1 MPDAAPTFTNPD
13 RIAART
19 IQRRETK
26 MNKLLAALVAT
37 TALTAP
43 VLAEDVKVFRIGILG
58 GENAQ
63 DRMNSYQCLADKT
76 SELLGVE
83 TKLFAPADYNGVIQ
97 GLLGG
102 TIDMAWL
109 GASGYAK
116 TWLSDPEAVEP
127 ILVKV
132 NTDGGYGYF
141 SVGFARKDSGIASL
155 DDVKGKVFGFG
166 DPNSTSG
173 FLIPSIEI
181 PVETGATM
189 TSGDYFGEVKF
200 TGGHEQTIVAVN
212 NGDIDAGVTWADG
225 LGNWEDGYQSG
236 ALRKAV
242 DAGLVD
248 MNDLVQIWKS
258 QPIPEGPIVLRKAL
272 PEATKVK
279 MTALMASLPAID
291 PDCAY
296 GVLSGEA
303 KGLMPITHA
312 AYEVIIEARKLKSN

>member
-1 MPDAAPTFTNPD
+1 M
-13 RIAART
+13 
-19 IQRRETK
+19 K
-26 MNKLLAALVAT
+26 KLLAAFAASAMIGGVA
-37 TALTAP
+37 
-43 VLAEDVKVFRIGILG
+43 VAEEITEFRIGILG

-63 DRMNSYQCLADKT
+63 DRLNSNECLRAKT
-76 SELLGVE
+76 EVLLGVP

-116 TWLSDPEAVEP
+116 VWLTEPEAVEP
-127 ILVKV
+127 VLVKV
-132 NTDGGYGYF
+132 NVDGGYGYF
-141 SVGFARKDSGIASL
+141 SVGFARKDAGIASL
-155 DDVKGKVFGFG
+155 DDMKDRVFGFG

-173 FLIPSIEI
+173 YLIPSIEI
-181 PVETGATM
+181 PAQVNATM
-189 TSGDYFGEVKF
+189 NSGDYFGEVKF

-225 LGNWEDGYQSG
+225 LGDWEDGFNSG

-248 MNDLVQIWKS
+248 MNDLVEIWRSK
-258 QPIPEGPIVLRKAL
+258 PIPEGPVVLRKSL
-272 PEATKVK
+272 PDYTKTL
-279 MTALMASLPAID
+279 MTGLMASLKSMD

-296 GVLSGEA
+296 GVLQGDA
-303 KGLMPITHA
+303 LGFQPITHE
-312 AYEVIIEARKLKSN
+312 AYEVIIEARQLKSN

>member
-1 MPDAAPTFTNPD
+1 MKKL
-13 RIAART
+13 IAAV
-19 IQRRETK
+19 
-26 MNKLLAALVAT
+26 LAT

-43 VLAEDVKVFRIGILG
+43 AMAEDIKEFRIGILG

-63 DRMNSYQCLADKT
+63 DRMNNNECLRAKT
-76 SELLGVE
+76 EELLGVE

-116 TWLSDPEAVEP
+116 TFLSDPEAVEP

-132 NTDGGYGYF
+132 NNDGGYGYY
-141 SVGFARKDSGIASL
+141 SIGFARKDSGITSL
-155 DDVKGKVFGFG
+155 EDMKGKVFGFG

-181 PVETGATM
+181 PQVTGATM

-200 TGGHEQTIVAVN
+200 SGGHEQTIVGVY
-212 NGDIDAGVTWADG
+212 NGDFDGGVTWADG
-225 LGNWEDGYQSG
+225 LGNWEDGYNSG

-248 MNDLVQIWKS
+248 MNDLVKIWQSK
-258 QPIPEGPIVLRKAL
+258 PIPEGPVVLRKAL
-272 PEATKVK
+272 PEDVKLK
-279 MTALMASLPAID
+279 MTGLMASLKSMD
-291 PDCAY
+291 EDCFY
-296 GVLSGEA
+296 GVAAGEA
-303 KGLMPITHA
+303 KGFMPITHD

>member
-1 MPDAAPTFTNPD
+1 MKKL
-13 RIAART
+13 IAAV
-19 IQRRETK
+19 
-26 MNKLLAALVAT
+26 LAT
-37 TALTAP
+37 TALTSP
-43 VLAEDVKVFRIGILG
+43 VMADEIKEFRIGILG

-63 DRMNSYQCLADKT
+63 DRLNSNECLRQKTAD
-76 SELLGVE
+76 LLGVE

-116 TWLSDPEAVEP
+116 TFLSDPEAVEP

-132 NTDGGYGYF
+132 NNDGGYGYY
-141 SVGFARKDSGIASL
+141 SIGFARKDSGITDLAGM
-155 DDVKGKVFGFG
+155 KGKTFGFG

-181 PVETGATM
+181 PQATGATM

-200 TGGHEQTIVAVN
+200 SGGHEQTIVGVN
-212 NGDIDAGVTWADG
+212 NGDFDAGVTWADG
-225 LGNWEDGYQSG
+225 LGNWEDGYNSG

-248 MNDLVQIWKS
+248 MNDLVQIWRSK
-258 QPIPEGPIVLRKAL
+258 PIPEGPVVLRKSL
-272 PEATKVK
+272 PEDVKLK
-279 MTALMASLPAID
+279 MTGLMASLKSMD
-291 PDCAY
+291 EDCAY
-296 GVLSGEA
+296 GVLQGDA
-303 KGLMPITHA
+303 KGFMPITHD
-312 AYEVIIEARKLKSN
+312 AYEVIVEARKLKSN

>member
-1 MPDAAPTFTNPD
+1 MKKL
-13 RIAART
+13 IAAV
-19 IQRRETK
+19 
-26 MNKLLAALVAT
+26 LAT
-37 TALTAP
+37 TALTSP
-43 VLAEDVKVFRIGILG
+43 VMADEIKEFRIGILG

-63 DRMNSYQCLADKT
+63 DRLNSNECLREKT
-76 SELLGVE
+76 ESLLGVE

-102 TIDMAWL
+102 TIDAAWL

-116 TWLSDPEAVEP
+116 TFLSDPEAVEP

-132 NTDGGYGYF
+132 NLDGGYGYY
-141 SVGFARKDSGIASL
+141 SVGFARKDSGIKSL
-155 DDVKGKVFGFG
+155 DDMKGKVFGFG

-181 PVETGATM
+181 PQATGATM

-212 NGDIDAGVTWADG
+212 NGDVDAGVTWADG
-225 LGNWEDGYQSG
+225 LGEWEDGFSSG

-248 MNDLVQIWKS
+248 MNDLVQIWQSK
-258 QPIPEGPIVLRKAL
+258 PIPEGPFVVRKDL
-272 PEATKVK
+272 PENVKVK
-279 MTALMASLPAID
+279 FTGLLASLKSMD
-291 PDCAY
+291 EDCAY
-296 GVLSGEA
+296 GVLQGDA
-303 KGLMPITHA
+303 KGFMPITHD